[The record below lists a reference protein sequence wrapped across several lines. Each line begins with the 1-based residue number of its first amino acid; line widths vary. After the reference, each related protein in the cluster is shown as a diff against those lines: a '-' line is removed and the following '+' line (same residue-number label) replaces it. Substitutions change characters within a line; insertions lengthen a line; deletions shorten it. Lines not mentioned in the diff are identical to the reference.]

1 MSSQSEADWR
11 THAEAQVRTAFER
24 YEQALHAHAV
34 EALNDFF
41 VPSEQTVRFGIAE
54 ESYGATAIAA
64 YRRSAPP
71 VHPQRQTRHT
81 VVTALTA
88 QVACVTTEF
97 TDLETPG
104 LGRQS
109 QTWLL
114 TAQGWKIALAHVS
127 LRRVDINSAD

>member
-1 MSSQSEADWR
+1 
-11 THAEAQVRTAFER
+11 
-24 YEQALHAHAV
+24 
-34 EALNDFF
+34 
-41 VPSEQTVRFGIAE
+41 
-54 ESYGATAIAA
+54 
-64 YRRSAPP
+64 